1 MGSRIFLRSLRI
13 ATGLYLLAY
22 ITSHLINLSLGLISI
37 ETMDAARPYLSGIWG
52 GSITRNVLAA
62 ALLIHYGIGL
72 WSIYARPSISGTA
85 QDVVQALSGLAII
98 PLMAIHSVG
107 VIMLQNASV
116 EVDYNLILR
125 VFWISNPGYG
135 LMQVMLI
142 SAAWVHGCAGLF
154 MWLRAK
160 PGVVRLLPWLYPLA
174 VAVPVLALLG
184 FTEAGR
190 VVLIERV
197 GPVVV
202 QTPGAYGETLA
213 EVPYALIMQV
223 QAWVMWGSLAIGIAV
238 VLARWTRNT
247 VAKPAVVHIKTQG
260 VGAITGQSGKTL
272 LDAFRAQNQPHANL
286 CSGRGRCGTC
296 AVRVLSSQIDL
307 PTATPLEQATLDRI
321 GKGGNVRL
329 ACQLPLV
336 HGGTITVERVLP
348 PDFSFESIR
357 ERKTE
362 SKEEVPA

>member
-1 MGSRIFLRSLRI
+1 MGSRTILRSLRI

-22 ITSHLINLSLGLISI
+22 ITSHLINLSLGLVSI
-37 ETMDAARPYLSGIWG
+37 ETMDAARPYLSGVWG
-52 GSITRNVLAA
+52 NAITQPILTT
-62 ALLIHYGIGL
+62 ALVVHYSIGL
-72 WSIYARPSISGTA
+72 WSIYTRPSISGTA

-125 VFWISNPGYG
+125 VFWVSNPGYG

-160 PGVVRLLPWLYPLA
+160 PSVVRLLPWLYPLA
-174 VAVPVLALLG
+174 VAIPVLALLG

-190 VVLIERV
+190 VVLIDRI

-202 QTPGAYGETLA
+202 QTPGAYGETLT
-213 EVPYALIMQV
+213 EIPFALIMQV
-223 QAWVMWGSLAIGIAV
+223 QAWVMWGSIGISIAV
-238 VLARWTRNT
+238 LLARWLRGVLARPAAVFITTR
-247 VAKPAVVHIKTQG
+247 G
-260 VGAITGQSGKTL
+260 VGEIKDHSGKTL
-272 LDAFRAQNQPHANL
+272 LDVFRAQNQAHANL

-321 GKGGNVRL
+321 DKGADVRL
-329 ACQLPLV
+329 ACQLPLS
-336 HGGTITVERVLP
+336 HGGAITVERVFP
-348 PDFSFESIR
+348 PDFSFESMR
-357 ERKTE
+357 EQPSENK
-362 SKEEVPA
+362 EVPA